1 MSCYRQ
7 IKKLVEDSCDLV
19 IKASMQATDQKN
31 NPYLVDYALDLLIE
45 HLSYKLMK
53 ATTYTT
59 LKEKL
64 KDFMKL
70 YVVRNLDRDIDFSSD
85 ENEAILLEIERYWS
99 IFIKSND
106 GTEQLIKCRASE
118 KNDLT
123 HEVPISSKKDLEKND
138 NDMIII
144 PITTV

>member
-7 IKKLVEDSCDLV
+7 INKLVEDSCDLV

-31 NPYLVDYALDLLIE
+31 NPYLVDYALDLLIK
-45 HLSYKLMK
+45 HLSYNLMK
-53 ATTYTT
+53 ATKYTT

-64 KDFMKL
+64 KDFMRL
-70 YVVRNLDRDIDFSSD
+70 YVVRNFDQDIDFSSD
-85 ENEAILLEIERYWS
+85 ENEALLSEIERYWS

-106 GTEQLIKCRASE
+106 GTEQLIKCRASTR
-118 KNDLT
+118 NDLT
-123 HEVPISSKKDLEKND
+123 HGVQTLSKSDFEKND
-138 NDMIII
+138 NDMIIT